1 MKAQTRLAAA
11 ALVLSATLGLAACSG
26 DDQAS
31 VVSEARAATPSTF
44 DYGWRTPESP
54 TAVRDGTVYEYN

>member
-1 MKAQTRLAAA
+1 MNAQTRLTA
-11 ALVLSATLGLAACSG
+11 ALLLVATLGLAACSG
-26 DDQAS
+26 DDQAT

-54 TAVRDGTVYEYN
+54 TAVRDGTVYEFN

>member
-1 MKAQTRLAAA
+1 MTNTQARLAAA
-11 ALVLSATLGLAACSG
+11 LALIATLGLAACSG
-26 DDQAS
+26 EDRPT

-54 TAVRDGTVYEYN
+54 TAVRDGTVKEYN